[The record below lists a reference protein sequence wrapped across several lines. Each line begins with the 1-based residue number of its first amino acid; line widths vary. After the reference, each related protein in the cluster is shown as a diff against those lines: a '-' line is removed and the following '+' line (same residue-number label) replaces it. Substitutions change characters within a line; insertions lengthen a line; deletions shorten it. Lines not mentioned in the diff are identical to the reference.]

1 MQVDE
6 STDISGKAQLLAF
19 IRYVNNE
26 KITEHFFC
34 CKELT
39 KTTTGQ
45 DIFDTLNTYLKEAGL
60 SWKQCVGICTD
71 GARLTFHSLL
81 FHTVICFNAFF
92 NAIQRISFS
101 CRFHIRTRVQHIIFP
116 VCYC

>member
-1 MQVDE
+1 M
-6 STDISGKAQLLAF
+6 SKLL
-19 IRYVNNE
+19 
-26 KITEHFFC
+26 
-34 CKELT
+34 
-39 KTTTGQ
+39 TGQ

-92 NAIQRISFS
+92 NATYTVQLNLCYFIHLFEIQKHHKIDSILLWVPQTIYL
-101 CRFHIRTRVQHIIFP
+101 FHRVPRGQKG
-116 VCYC
+116 